1 MYRHQ
6 GRWGHQQACLA
17 LPSGAAFLVLVL
29 RRAGKAEV
37 MVVDAGD
44 PNPSGEV
51 ESAAATAVGAV
62 PGRVSGAMKLVGSGS
77 FTGTFYAL
85 YVKLRAKAGVV
96 DSMEQG
102 QFR

>member
-1 MYRHQ
+1 M
-6 GRWGHQQACLA
+6 
-17 LPSGAAFLVLVL
+17 
-29 RRAGKAEV
+29 
-37 MVVDAGD
+37 VDAGD

-77 FTGTFYAL
+77 VTGTFYAL